1 MVDVF
6 PFQKSQVV
14 SVIVPFPTARDAE
27 ASRITHIF
35 PMAGEI
41 LRVLILLTFTPLIR
55 RIISPNRGFTEI
67 CFDRESGS
75 TSVFPLL
82 FLLPEITSR
91 NTV

>member
-1 MVDVF
+1 MF

-14 SVIVPFPTARDAE
+14 SVMVPFPMARDAD

-35 PMAGEI
+35 PIAGEI
-41 LRVLILLTFTPLIR
+41 LRVFILLTFTPLMR
-55 RIISPNRGFTEI
+55 RITSPNLGFTEI
-67 CFDRESGS
+67 CFDIERGS
-75 TSVFPLL
+75 TSIFPLL